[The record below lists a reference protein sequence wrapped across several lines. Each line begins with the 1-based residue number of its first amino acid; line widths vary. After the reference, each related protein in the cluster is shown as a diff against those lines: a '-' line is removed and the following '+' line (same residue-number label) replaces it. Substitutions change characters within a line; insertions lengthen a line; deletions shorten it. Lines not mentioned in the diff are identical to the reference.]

1 MPAYDYKCE
10 KCDIVRETVRK
21 MSDDSKELCLN
32 CNGEMRVVFNAP
44 KITYKGSG
52 WAWQEKIP
60 QTTNIVIGAD
70 PSKKS

>member
-1 MPAYDYKCE
+1 MPTYDYKCK

-21 MSDDSKELCLN
+21 MTDDSKELCLV
-32 CNGEMRVVFNAP
+32 CNGEMHVVFNSP

>member
-1 MPAYDYKCE
+1 MPTYDYKCK

-21 MSDDSKELCLN
+21 MTDDSKELCLV
-32 CNGEMRVVFNAP
+32 CNGEMHVVFNSP

-52 WAWQEKIP
+52 WEWQEKIP

>member
-1 MPAYDYKCE
+1 
-10 KCDIVRETVRK
+10 
-21 MSDDSKELCLN
+21 
-32 CNGEMRVVFNAP
+32 MRVVFNAP